1 MHLIFVCENSDLID
15 VVEAVPT
22 QKHWDWEG
30 TITIPESWKDMV
42 PKCVTKEGSGKW
54 SDRVFAKASKIDGS
68 QGRQGK
74 LYGSSDTL
82 ANQQSNY
89 QNEQ

>member
-30 TITIPESWKDMV
+30 TIISRILKRYGAWNALQRKVPESEVTEFLKPPKLTV
-42 PKCVTKEGSGKW
+42 PKDGKESYME
-54 SDRVFAKASKIDGS
+54 VVI
-68 QGRQGK
+68 
-74 LYGSSDTL
+74 L
-82 ANQQSNY
+82 
-89 QNEQ
+89 